1 MWTRAE
7 QALFRRCRTPEKI
20 QQFLDEEIA
29 YNKEPDGVTCY
40 SPRLVLRKGVG
51 HCMEGAMLAAAA
63 LRFHG
68 HPPLLIDLTAVRDDD
83 HVLAV
88 FRERGLWGAMAKSNY
103 TGLRFRT
110 PVYRTLRELALS
122 YFDHYYNERGE
133 KTLRGYSP
141 RPVNLKR
148 FDRVGWMWRE
158 DDPWEVAEY
167 LTTIAHVPLVPADM
181 RRRYM
186 DRRSFE
192 AGRYGR
198 VES

>member
-7 QALFRRCRTPEKI
+7 QAVLRRCRTPEKI

-40 SPRLVLRKGVG
+40 SPRRVLRKGVA

-88 FRERGLWGAMAKSNY
+88 FRERGLWGALAKSNY

-148 FDRVGWMWRE
+148 FDRGGWMWRE
-158 DDPWEVAEY
+158 DDPWEVPEH
-167 LTTIAHVPLVPADM
+167 LTTIAHVPLVPADLP
-181 RRRYM
+181 RRYM

-198 VES
+198 VEG